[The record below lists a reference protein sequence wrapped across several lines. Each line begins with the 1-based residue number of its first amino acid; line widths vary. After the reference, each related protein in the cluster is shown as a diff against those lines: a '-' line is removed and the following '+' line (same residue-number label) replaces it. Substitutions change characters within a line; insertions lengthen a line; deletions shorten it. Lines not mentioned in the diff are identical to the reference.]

1 MPKYTNKC
9 AICGTPIIKSHT
21 LCARCEASNRE
32 AERQIEIERVR
43 LIPELLWE
51 KRRYEIAKELLPGRI
66 ASCCGNPYQAAKEAV
81 NYADI
86 LIEELKKGGEK

>member
-1 MPKYTNKC
+1 MNEEY
-9 AICGTPIIKSHT
+9 ARIITDKQ
-21 LCARCEASNRE
+21 AMDAMIRE
-32 AERQIEIERVR
+32 RMRF
-43 LIPELLWE
+43 
-51 KRRYEIAKELLPGRI
+51 EIAKELLSGRI